1 MTLYQTNGHKSR
13 KPTKIFKPFDI
24 FKQRKNYFIYQQA
37 LIIKKELLL
46 FNYFKKAEVEFLIQ
60 VLYG

>member
-1 MTLYQTNGHKSR
+1 MVINLENQLNISSLLTFFL
-13 KPTKIFKPFDI
+13 
-24 FKQRKNYFIYQQA
+24 QRKNYFIYQQA